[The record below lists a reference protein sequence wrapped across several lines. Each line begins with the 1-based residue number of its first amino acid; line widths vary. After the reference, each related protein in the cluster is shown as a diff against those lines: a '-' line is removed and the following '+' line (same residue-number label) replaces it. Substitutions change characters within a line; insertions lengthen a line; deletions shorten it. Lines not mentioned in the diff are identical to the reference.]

1 MAAIAVYVTVLVYG
15 SKSENYN
22 STWFLLVFYKISSIY
37 FLLFPFSFVI
47 LLGCTMLLCN
57 VDNANRAR

>member
-15 SKSENYN
+15 SKSGKYN
-22 STWFLLVFYKISSIY
+22 TTWFLLVFYKISSIS
-37 FLLFPFSFVI
+37 FLLFLFSVFI
-47 LLGCTMLLCN
+47 LSGCTMLLYN